1 MYQNDRGIK
10 QGDRLL
16 KMQGKL
22 DRGPVEF
29 KSHIVQQEG
38 EIMAIATHDVIS
50 VPPTQSIMGAVEIM
64 TTCGFRR
71 LPVTDAGTKKL
82 RGIITSGDVINFMG
96 GGDKYQ
102 LVQVR
107 HGGNLLAAVN
117 ERVRSIMTQ
126 QITTL
131 AHDARI
137 SDAVEIIV
145 RKKIGGLPIVD
156 DDGVLNGIVTERD
169 VLRVLGAERSP
180 LTVEE
185 IMSSSLRVTSPDCMI
200 SEVAHDMIQFRF
212 RRLPVVSDDV
222 LFGMVTATDIM
233 KYLGSREVF
242 SHLTTGNAAE
252 VMKLPVRTLI
262 SGDLFSTTPLQSIN
276 QAAREMLTRN
286 IGALPVIEDSRLI
299 GLVTEF
305 DLVRA
310 FAKGG

>member
-1 MYQNDRGIK
+1 
-10 QGDRLL
+10 
-16 KMQGKL
+16 MQGKL

-50 VPPTQSIMGAVEIM
+50 VPPTHSIIGAVEIM
-64 TTCGFRR
+64 TKCGFRR

-96 GGDKYQ
+96 GGDKYK

-117 ERVRSIMTQ
+117 ESVRTIMTQ

-131 AHDARI
+131 AHDSRI
-137 SDAVEIIV
+137 SDAVDIIV
-145 RKKIGGLPIVD
+145 KKKIGGLPIID
-156 DDGVLNGIVTERD
+156 DEGVLNGIVTERD
-169 VLRVLGAERSP
+169 VLRVLGAERST
-180 LTVEE
+180 LTVEDV
-185 IMSSSLRVTSPDCMI
+185 MSSSLRVTNPDCTI
-200 SEVAHDMIQFRF
+200 ANVAHDMTHYRF

-222 LFGMVTATDIM
+222 LYGMITATDIM

-242 SHLTTGNAAE
+242 SRLTTGNVAE
-252 VMKLPVRTLI
+252 VMGLPVRTLI
-262 SGDLFSTTPLQSIN
+262 SGDLFTTTPMQSIN
-276 QAAREMLTRN
+276 LAAREMLTRN
-286 IGALPVIEDSRLI
+286 IGALPVIEGSRLI

-310 FAKGG
+310 FAKG

>member
-1 MYQNDRGIK
+1 MRQNDRGIK

-50 VPPTQSIMGAVEIM
+50 VPPTQSIIGAVEIM
-64 TTCGFRR
+64 TKCGFRR

-96 GGDKYQ
+96 GGDKYK

-117 ERVRSIMTQ
+117 ESVRSIMTQ

-131 AHDARI
+131 AHDSRI
-137 SDAVEIIV
+137 SDAVDIIV
-145 RKKIGGLPIVD
+145 RKKIGGLPIID
-156 DDGVLNGIVTERD
+156 NDGVLNGIVTERD
-169 VLRVLGAERSP
+169 VLRVLGAERST
-180 LTVEE
+180 LTVENV
-185 IMSSSLRVTSPDCMI
+185 MSSSLRVTNPDCTI
-200 SEVAHDMIQFRF
+200 ANVAQDMTRYRF
-212 RRLPVVSDDV
+212 RRLPVVCDDV
-222 LFGMVTATDIM
+222 LYGIVTATDIM

-242 SHLTTGNAAE
+242 SLLTTGNVAE
-252 VMKLPVRTLI
+252 VMELPVRTLI
-262 SGDLFSTTPLQSIN
+262 AGDLFTTTPMQSIN

-286 IGALPVIEDSRLI
+286 IGALPVIEGSRLI

-310 FAKGG
+310 FAKG

>member
-1 MYQNDRGIK
+1 MNQNDRGIK

-38 EIMAIATHDVIS
+38 EIMAIASHDVIS
-50 VPPTQSIMGAVEIM
+50 VPPTQSIFGAVEIM
-64 TTCGFRR
+64 TKCGFRR
-71 LPVTDAGTKKL
+71 LPVTDAGSKKL

-96 GGDKYQ
+96 GGDKYK

-117 ERVRSIMTQ
+117 ESVRTIMTQ

-131 AHDARI
+131 AHDSRI
-137 SDAVEIIV
+137 SDAVDIIV
-145 RKKIGGLPIVD
+145 KKKIGGLPIID

-169 VLRVLGAERSP
+169 VLRVLGAERSTF
-180 LTVEE
+180 TVEDV
-185 IMSSSLRVTSPDCMI
+185 MSSSLRVTSPDCTI
-200 SEVAHDMIQFRF
+200 ANVAHDMTQYRF

-222 LFGMVTATDIM
+222 LYGMITATDIM

-242 SHLTTGNAAE
+242 SRLTTGNVAE
-252 VMKLPVRTLI
+252 VMGLPVRTLI
-262 SGDLFSTTPLQSIN
+262 GGDLYTTTPMQSIN
-276 QAAREMLTRN
+276 LAAREMLTRN
-286 IGALPVIEDSRLI
+286 IGALPVIEGSRLI

-310 FAKGG
+310 FAKG

>member
-1 MYQNDRGIK
+1 MHQNDRGGIK

-16 KMQGKL
+16 KMPGKL

-50 VPPTQSIMGAVEIM
+50 IPPTQSIIGAVEIM
-64 TTCGFRR
+64 TKCGFRR

-96 GGDKYQ
+96 GGDKYK
-102 LVQVR
+102 LVQIR

-117 ERVRSIMTQ
+117 ESVRTIMTQ
-126 QITTL
+126 QITSL
-131 AHDARI
+131 AQGSRI
-137 SDAVEIIV
+137 SDAVDIIV
-145 RKKIGGLPIVD
+145 RKKIGGLPIID
-156 DDGVLNGIVTERD
+156 DNGVLNGIVTERD
-169 VLRVLGAERSP
+169 VLRVLGAERST
-180 LTVEE
+180 LTVEDV
-185 IMSSSLRVTSPDCMI
+185 MSSSLRVTNPDCTI
-200 SEVAHDMIQFRF
+200 ANVAHDMIQYKF

-222 LFGMVTATDIM
+222 LYGMITATDIM

-242 SHLTTGNAAE
+242 SLLTTGNIEE
-252 VMKLPVRTLI
+252 VMGLPVRTLI
-262 SGDLFSTTPLQSIN
+262 SGDLFTAPPTQSIN

-286 IGALPVIEDSRLI
+286 IGALPVIEGSRLI

-310 FAKGG
+310 FAKG